1 MEAWFFVGRW
11 KASGALCG
19 CKHLLLFSDILAG
32 ACATSNL

>member
-1 MEAWFFVGRW
+1 MGEWLFVRRHPGI
-11 KASGALCG
+11 GALCG